1 LKRLL
6 LLLLFVP
13 VVAVAA
19 GVDTRPSLLV
29 LGDSLSAGYGIPI
42 EQSWVALLEQR
53 LETSGHRYR
62 VINAS
67 ISGDTSRGARTRLDG
82 ILRREHPAVAIIE
95 LGGNDGLRGI
105 QPDEMRGNLATII
118 EKLQGTGARVVL
130 VPMKMPPNYGPAF
143 TKKFE
148 NVYTELANEYDVVLS
163 RFLLDDIAEHPEL
176 MQADGIHP
184 TVEAQSQMLDNIWP
198 VLQPILPVQTK
209 QQYEAEAI

>member
-1 LKRLL
+1 M
-6 LLLLFVP
+6 
-13 VVAVAA
+13 
-19 GVDTRPSLLV
+19 

-42 EQSWVALLEQR
+42 EQGWVALLEER
-53 LETSGHRYR
+53 LEASGYRYR

-67 ISGDTSRGARTRLDG
+67 ISGDTSRGARARLDD

-105 QPDEMRGNLATII
+105 QADEMRRNLASII
-118 EKLQGTGARVVL
+118 ERLQATGARVVL

-163 RFLLDDIAEHPEL
+163 RFLLDDVAEHPEL
-176 MQADGIHP
+176 MQDDGIHP
-184 TVEAQSQMLDNIWP
+184 TAEAQPQMLDNIWP
-198 VLQPILPVQTK
+198 VLKPILPVQANPET
-209 QQYEAEAI
+209 EAEAI